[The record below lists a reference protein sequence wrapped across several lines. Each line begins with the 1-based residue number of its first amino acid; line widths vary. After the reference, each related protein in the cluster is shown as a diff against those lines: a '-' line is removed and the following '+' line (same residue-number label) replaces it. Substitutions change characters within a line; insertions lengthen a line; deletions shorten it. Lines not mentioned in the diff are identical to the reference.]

1 MLDILTPD
9 TLTRPDI
16 VLTGR
21 KVVGGVAEAEAL
33 VTHETISGWG
43 GINAMTG
50 TIIESRHELRGVSF
64 AGKVLVFPG
73 AKGSS
78 GWSAMFHTARLAG
91 KAPAAMLFNIMTTKA
106 ALGAVVM
113 RIPTVTDFD
122 RDPLDLI
129 ETGDRVRVD
138 GDRGLVEIWKA
149 GR

>member
-1 MLDILTPD
+1 MLE

-21 KVVGGVAEAEAL
+21 RVVGGVAEAEAL
-33 VTHETISGWG
+33 MTRETISGWG

-91 KAPAAMLFNIMTTKA
+91 KAPAAMLFNVMTTKA

-138 GDRGLVEIWKA
+138 GDNGRVEIWKA
-149 GR
+149 RR